1 MQDKNKDDGKE
12 LIDMDENGNVNDKKE
27 EKKNKTSE
35 NYKYII
41 LVILLLLLGFICFFC
56 FYTKS
61 KRSAFDKTKLKNLKL
76 KNRFFYGAEHDA
88 AFSNGK
94 FTEKAFKKIESIAQK
109 DVSFFITGG
118 AIVGD
123 IDKTRIG
130 GKELL
135 RLDKDDFIEE
145 HKKFV
150 DHAHNNNLYIIVQ
163 LGHLGLMSGE
173 DIIYSPS
180 VNKAFFEDRNSVE
193 MTKEDIQRVENDYAQ
208 AAIRAKK
215 AGYDGINIQE
225 GHLGLPELFLS
236 RKYNRRTDE
245 YGGSF
250 ENRSR
255 FIIEI
260 IRKVREAVGNNILL
274 TLKLDSE
281 GIEDTVD
288 EKEFYILGKMA
299 EEAGIDLIEVSGNN
313 YRQKK
318 GDDLLY
324 YNATKKLLKW
334 LKFLLP

>member
-1 MQDKNKDDGKE
+1 
-12 LIDMDENGNVNDKKE
+12 
-27 EKKNKTSE
+27 
-35 NYKYII
+35 
-41 LVILLLLLGFICFFC
+41 
-56 FYTKS
+56 
-61 KRSAFDKTKLKNLKL
+61 
-76 KNRFFYGAEHDA
+76 
-88 AFSNGK
+88 
-94 FTEKAFKKIESIAQK
+94 
-109 DVSFFITGG
+109 
-118 AIVGD
+118 
-123 IDKTRIG
+123 
-130 GKELL
+130 
-135 RLDKDDFIEE
+135 
-145 HKKFV
+145 
-150 DHAHNNNLYIIVQ
+150 
-163 LGHLGLMSGE
+163 MSGE

-193 MTKEDIQRVENDYAQ
+193 MTKEDIQRAKNDYVQ

-225 GHLGLPELFLS
+225 GHWGLPELFLS

-274 TLKLDSE
+274 TFKLDSE

-324 YNATKKLLKW
+324 YNATKKLAEMVKIPVALIGGVKKLEQVNFALADSKIEYFGIVRALMKDPKLIKKW
-334 LKFLLP
+334 KSQEWKRK